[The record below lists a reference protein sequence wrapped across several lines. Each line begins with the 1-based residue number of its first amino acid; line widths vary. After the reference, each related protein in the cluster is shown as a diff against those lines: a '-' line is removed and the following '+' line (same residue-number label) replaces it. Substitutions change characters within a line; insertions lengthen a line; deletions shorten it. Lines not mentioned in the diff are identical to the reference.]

1 MGVYEAIRDVEEN
14 HVVTHENDREW
25 RNAVVLN
32 KPSLL
37 ALRYGPATDVGY

>member
-1 MGVYEAIRDVEEN
+1 MGAFEAVRDVEEN

-37 ALRYGPATDVGY
+37 ALRYSG